1 MQQARMF
8 ITNSM
13 KANGTNLDDFIK
25 LGAFAESSLKRRINY
40 SHVVKA
46 AILMGIASEKDNTDK
61 PNPMLLTVVAML
73 GAVAK
78 QMRKGT

>member
-1 MQQARMF
+1 MASPATKNQAMQQARMF

-46 AILMGIASEKDNTDK
+46 AILMGIAKIGRAH
-61 PNPMLLTVVAML
+61 V
-73 GAVAK
+73 
-78 QMRKGT
+78 